1 MKMIVL
7 TVMATLA
14 SLTLAPAQE
23 RGAPQEMRG
32 ARPKVDARVATPRL
46 LAVRIHHDMC
56 PYCKKL
62 RPQFEGLSASVVD
75 ASVLLVTLDLSTPAA
90 QQQAALMVG
99 ALGLDS
105 LWTGDLSRI
114 GTVTFLDMKSKKML
128 VEYRAAGDITLE
140 TCLRTAIRKQQQDE
154 AGS

>member
-1 MKMIVL
+1 MRMIAL

-14 SLTLAPAQE
+14 SLTMAPGQE
-23 RGAPQEMRG
+23 RGAPQENRG
-32 ARPKVDARVATPRL
+32 ARLKVDARVATPKL

-75 ASVLLVTLDLSTPAA
+75 ASVLLITLDLSTPAA
-90 QQQAALMVG
+90 QQQAALMAG

-114 GTVTFLDMKSKKML
+114 GTVTFLDMKSKKVL
-128 VEYRAAGDITLE
+128 VEYRANGDTALE
-140 TCLRTAIRKQQQDE
+140 ASLRTALQMQQDE
-154 AGS
+154 R